1 MKNHDAPWG
10 KMLVIISLLVS
21 MFCIGLAAFFIL
33 SGRTLSPWSTAI
45 PVGILVVCALFTVR
59 GYAIGSGE
67 LLIRRLLWTT
77 RLPLKDLVSAR
88 FEPEAMNRSLRLL
101 GNGGLYSF
109 TGLFR
114 NKTLGNYRAFVT
126 DLNRTVVLRFPS
138 RTVVV
143 SPAAPEQF
151 VNDVSSGV
159 GR

>member
-10 KMLVIISLLVS
+10 KLLVIVSLLVTVL
-21 MFCIGLAAFFIL
+21 CTGLAGFFIL

-45 PVGILVVCALFTVR
+45 PVGILAVCALFTVR

-143 SPAAPEQF
+143 SPAAPEKF
-151 VNDVSSGV
+151 VDDISADG